1 MDVAHPKAAYVG
13 GLEAVNEWVSKA
25 LSEVFDRR
33 EFRAFLR
40 IPSLQP
46 LSPRKWKL
54 EEELQPA

>member
-13 GLEAVNEWVSKA
+13 GLEAVNEWLSKV
-25 LSEVFDRR
+25 LSELFDQR

-40 IPSLQP
+40 NPSLQP
-46 LSPRKWKL
+46 LSHRKWKL